1 MFRRIAPVF
10 AAVMAVVVP
19 FTFPAPARA
28 ETAGAQA
35 MARGEY
41 ARAVKELM
49 VAAKAGN
56 RQAQYDLGLAYRDG
70 KGMGRDLNQAYKWIR
85 QAADKD
91 LPEAQFEVGQMEE
104 DGDGTEKNVADAAE
118 WYRKAAQHG
127 NVPAMYALGELYRNG
142 DDDGNGVAKDEAQAI
157 RWYRPA
163 ADKNDIDSQ
172 LALGKMYQ
180 QGLGVPKNLNDAAV
194 WFRKA
199 AQLGSPEGR
208 YLLALL
214 LMDGDPAHLI
224 GHSPSGASV
233 EAMGWLRAAAEQ
245 GFAPAQYYL
254 GMAHLAGVEAPLDG
268 LAAVRLLLQAAD
280 QGHAE
285 ALYQLGRI
293 YWQGTVVAQ
302 DPMRAYMYFDL
313 SVEMGG
319 EAARGERDDLGRT
332 FAPASL
338 QQAKKRAQE
347 WLQIRGM

>member
-1 MFRRIAPVF
+1 MFRRIALCS
-10 AAVMAVVVP
+10 AAVMVAAIH
-19 FTFPAPARA
+19 FAASAPAWA

-35 MARGEY
+35 MARGDY
-41 ARAVKELM
+41 VRAVKELT
-49 VAAKAGN
+49 VAAKAGD

-70 KGMGRDLNQAYKWIR
+70 KGTGRDLNQAYKWIR

-104 DGDGTEKNVADAAE
+104 DGEGTDKNVADAAE

-127 NVPAMYALGELYRNG
+127 NVSAMYALGELYRNG
-142 DDDGNGVAKDEAQAI
+142 EGVPKDEAQAV

-172 LALGKMYQ
+172 LALGKLYQ
-180 QGLGVPKNLNDAAV
+180 QGVGVPKNLNDAAV
-194 WFRKA
+194 WYRKA

-214 LMDGDPAHLI
+214 LMSGDPAYRI
-224 GHSPSGASV
+224 GHSPSRASV
-233 EAMGWLRAAAEQ
+233 EAMDWLRAAADQ
-245 GFAPAQYYL
+245 GFAPAEYYL

-268 LAAVRLLLQAAD
+268 PAAMRWLLQAAD
-280 QGHAE
+280 QGHVE
-285 ALYQLGRI
+285 ALYQLGRL

-302 DPMRAYMYFDL
+302 DLVRAYMYFDL
-313 SVEMGG
+313 AVEMGD
-319 EAARGERDDLGRT
+319 EAARGEHDELGRVCP
-332 FAPASL
+332 PAVL